1 MGTDEPLA
9 VSTMSRPTQGPSSSL
24 EEFPQKIGV
33 PLQEPKNKQP
43 LNHLPQEP
51 PKSWGKS
58 WLVSNPV
65 TRFLTA
71 SARAGALLMG
81 MTTDD
86 VVQVVQDL
94 RAVDF
99 FKSMTSYRSSKVWHD
114 VYKPAVRGWTV
125 YLKVQIVE
133 QMGVVIS
140 FKEV

>member
-1 MGTDEPLA
+1 MVHYIPMEKRRPHYDLA
-9 VSTMSRPTQGPSSSL
+9 EVKR
-24 EEFPQKIGV
+24 
-33 PLQEPKNKQP
+33 
-43 LNHLPQEP
+43 
-51 PKSWGKS
+51 
-58 WLVSNPV
+58 LVSNPD

-81 MTTDD
+81 MTTAD

-94 RAVDF
+94 RAGDF

-125 YLKVQIVE
+125 YMKVQIVE

-140 FKEV
+140 FKEA